1 MSAGWGQSPWGI
13 GDWGSLNTVI
23 PGEGTVI
30 TPFVRALSL
39 VGVAP
44 SVVQSRVITPAQ
56 GQLTLVGGTAVINNP
71 NWTPIN
77 DSQTPNWVAI
87 AA

>member
-1 MSAGWGQSPWGI
+1 VTPTALTGA
-13 GDWGSLNTVI
+13 
-23 PGEGTVI
+23 VI